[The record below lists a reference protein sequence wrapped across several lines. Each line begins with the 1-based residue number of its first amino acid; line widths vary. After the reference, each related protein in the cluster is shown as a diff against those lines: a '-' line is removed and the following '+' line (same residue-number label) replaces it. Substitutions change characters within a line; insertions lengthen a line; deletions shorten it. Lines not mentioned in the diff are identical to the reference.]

1 MSEPSTT
8 TRSSPPRAPIIDIGA
23 GDAEAPVN
31 SMDRV
36 FGGRSSRR
44 LRNIL
49 SLADFEHAARR
60 HLPRP
65 IFGYVAGGA
74 EDNVSLHA
82 DAAAYRQWSFVPRT
96 LIDVSQRSQQTE
108 LFGETYSAPF
118 GISPMGI
125 SALIAYEGD
134 LALARA
140 AGAAGIPMIVS
151 STGLIRL
158 EEVAQAAPRVTWF
171 QAYLPGDDAQIEAL
185 MQRVQGAGYRTV
197 VLTVDTA
204 VLPNRENNVR
214 VGFST
219 PLRPTPRLAWDG
231 LVRPRWTGGTLLRT
245 LITRGMPHFENT
257 SALRGVP
264 VISRHAV
271 RQFSARDKLSWRHVD
286 LVRRLW
292 KGTLVLKGILSKD
305 DTRKAA
311 DHGVDGIIV
320 SNHGGRQLDG
330 AAAPVSVLPEIVR
343 AKGSMKVMIDGGI
356 RRGTQVLKALAL
368 GADFAFIGR
377 PFIYAAAIAG
387 EAGVMHAIR
396 LLSAE
401 ISQDMALLGVRELR
415 ELGPDRVTLTAGDI
429 R

>member
-1 MSEPSTT
+1 MALSH
-8 TRSSPPRAPIIDIGA
+8 RIHD
-23 GDAEAPVN
+23 
-31 SMDRV
+31 
-36 FGGRSSRR
+36 
-44 LRNIL
+44 IL
-49 SLADFEHAARR
+49 SLADFENAARK

-74 EDNVSLHA
+74 EDNASLHG
-82 DAAAYRQWSFVPRT
+82 DAPAYRAWSFIPRA
-96 LIDVSQRSQQTE
+96 LIDVSQRSQRTE

-118 GISPMGI
+118 GIAPMGI

-140 AGAAGIPMIVS
+140 ADQAGIPMIVS

-158 EEVAQAAPRVTWF
+158 EEVAQAGPRVTWF
-171 QAYLPGDDAQIEAL
+171 QAYLPGDDGQIEAL
-185 MQRVQGAGYRTV
+185 MHRVQRAGYRTV
-197 VLTVDTA
+197 VLTVDTS

-231 LVRPRWTGGTLLRT
+231 LVRPRWTCGTLMRT
-245 LITRGMPHFENT
+245 LVTRGMLHFENT

-264 VISRHAV
+264 VISRNAV
-271 RQFSARDKLSWRHVD
+271 RQFAARDKLSWRHVA

-292 KGTLVLKGILSKD
+292 KGQLVLKGILSVD
-305 DTRKAA
+305 DTRIAA
-311 DHGVDGIIV
+311 DHGVDGVIV

-330 AAAPVSVLPEIVR
+330 AVAPLTVMPDIVR
-343 AKGSMKVMIDGGI
+343 AKGAMRVMIDGGI

-368 GADFAFIGR
+368 GADFVFIGR

-387 EAGVMHAIR
+387 ETGVAHAIR
-396 LLSAE
+396 LLTAE
-401 ISQDMALLGVRELR
+401 ISQDMALLGVTSLG
-415 ELGPDRVTLTAGDI
+415 ELGPDRLI
-429 R
+429 RAV